1 MLKVENPYATIIF
14 RDDAILQIIYADKL
28 LSKSEVESVFES
40 QRAHSPWDIS
50 PILAMGKSFSNLDSE
65 AREFLSSDMVLKHC
79 SALAII
85 AQSLGE
91 KMAANFFIK
100 FSKPLKPTKFF
111 SNEQEALE
119 WLKQFETK
127 AKK

>member
-1 MLKVENPYATIIF
+1 MQTFENPYATIVF
-14 RDDAILQIIYADKL
+14 RDDEILQIIYADKL
-28 LSKSEVESVFES
+28 LSKDEVESVFNS
-40 QRAHSPWDIS
+40 QREHSPWEIS

-65 AREFLSSDMVLKHC
+65 ARQFLSSEKVLKHC

-111 SNEQEALE
+111 STEIEALE
-119 WLKQFETK
+119 WLKQFETI